1 MFFLLTFSMFWLA
14 SSLCRLHRF
23 TQEIQKHPHE
33 PVHVQE
39 HKALWCC
46 RTESGRTSAA
56 QELKSGEVNNNSAVL
71 LFFFSENTKIYS
83 PKRQTAT
90 TTKRILNCGKHFHY
104 VLNTSEKD
112 IFAPQNYTTWSIRE
126 TPCKHIK
133 PQQQKRN
140 CAGYLH
146 WYDLVEMMNLQRAEN
161 ETEKK
166 KRQKCH
172 VGCLIIAP
180 RVHLC

>member
-23 TQEIQKHPHE
+23 MQEIQKHPHE

-46 RTESGRTSAA
+46 RTESGRTSVA
-56 QELKSGEVNNNSAVL
+56 QELKSGEANNNSAL
-71 LFFFSENTKIYS
+71 FLFFSAENTKIYS

-104 VLNTSEKD
+104 VLNKKKRIFLHLITTPLEPLEEHLVNTSNLNSKREIVLD
-112 IFAPQNYTTWSIRE
+112 IYTDMICWKWWIYRGL
-126 TPCKHIK
+126 KMKLI
-133 PQQQKRN
+133 
-140 CAGYLH
+140 
-146 WYDLVEMMNLQRAEN
+146 
-161 ETEKK
+161 K